1 MPFGIGN
8 SGTKGAPATVN
19 ELTGSLTAN
28 RIPYASGANTLAN
41 GSFTDDAA
49 GAVTLTNG
57 TAGKTAFKM
66 NTSGLVQGNAVA
78 APTFSSGSVTS
89 NVATITCTAAHN
101 LVTGQILTVTGSAG
115 VAVNGTYIITVT
127 TATAFTFAKT
137 VGNGTITAATLT
149 PNAMLQLSAAPTT
162 PLSTADVMLSA
173 SGVAQV
179 PLVIQAKASQTADL
193 MHFQTSTGG
202 ANSGVDKAGV
212 IQCNTFSSVGGTLP
226 QTTASLLIYQGTLYQ
241 ASDKQ
246 IAWDS
251 DTDVVSVTQD
261 VGINRAAANVLSI
274 TRGVQGTN
282 TGWIQ
287 NPAGDLVKTA
297 DQVVDSTTAANDT
310 HLVTL
315 SIATTRKIAFEADLF
330 FSAGD
335 TLTDGWVLSFDQGT
349 ATATDFI
356 ASAVC
361 FDGGVATAVTNQR
374 TTALATVMSQT
385 ITVNTDFEVQ
395 VRGHL
400 TVNGAGTF
408 GLKWGK
414 EADAGTG
421 LTLRKGSRL
430 RLWDMP

>member
-1 MPFGIGN
+1 M
-8 SGTKGAPATVN
+8 
-19 ELTGSLTAN
+19 
-28 RIPYASGANTLAN
+28 
-41 GSFTDDAA
+41 
-49 GAVTLTNG
+49 
-57 TAGKTAFKM
+57 
-66 NTSGLVQGNAVA
+66 
-78 APTFSSGSVTS
+78 
-89 NVATITCTAAHN
+89 
-101 LVTGQILTVTGSAG
+101 
-115 VAVNGTYIITVT
+115 
-127 TATAFTFAKT
+127 
-137 VGNGTITAATLT
+137 
-149 PNAMLQLSAAPTT
+149 
-162 PLSTADVMLSA
+162 
-173 SGVAQV
+173 
-179 PLVIQAKASQTADL
+179 
-193 MHFQTSTGG
+193 
-202 ANSGVDKAGV
+202 
-212 IQCNTFSSVGGTLP
+212 
-226 QTTASLLIYQGTLYQ
+226 
-241 ASDKQ
+241 
-246 IAWDS
+246 
-251 DTDVVSVTQD
+251 
-261 VGINRAAANVLSI
+261 
-274 TRGVQGTN
+274 
-282 TGWIQ
+282 
-287 NPAGDLVKTA
+287 VKTA

-414 EADAGTG
+414 EADAGTR